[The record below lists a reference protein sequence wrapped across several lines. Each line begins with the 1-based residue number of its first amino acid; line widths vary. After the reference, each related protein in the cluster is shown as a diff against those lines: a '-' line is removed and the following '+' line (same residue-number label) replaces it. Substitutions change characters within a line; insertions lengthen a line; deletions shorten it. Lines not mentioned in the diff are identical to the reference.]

1 MAKRNP
7 WRVNFTDRR
16 ARFVNLWNN
25 VRRDFPPTIYVTLE
39 FFSYISRKPQDLP
52 GTSHT
57 RRESWSF
64 PFHTNKWNAF
74 STTSWKS
81 QDFPETSH
89 KREIWSVFFKDMRH
103 VEGCLLPSLYRL
115 TIRVFVSLE
124 APEEKLVLNKIG
136 CLWLCVM
143 IRMSDHKYSG
153 LKFNRK
159 LVFLLFSYWFVHL
172 LLLF

>member
-1 MAKRNP
+1 MIMAKRNP

-89 KREIWSVFFKDMRH
+89 KREIWSVF
-103 VEGCLLPSLYRL
+103 L
-115 TIRVFVSLE
+115 
-124 APEEKLVLNKIG
+124 KI
-136 CLWLCVM
+136 WDTWKAVYYPHY
-143 IRMSDHKYSG
+143 IDWP
-153 LKFNRK
+153 F
-159 LVFLLFSYWFVHL
+159 VFLSLWKHL
-172 LLLF
+172 RKS